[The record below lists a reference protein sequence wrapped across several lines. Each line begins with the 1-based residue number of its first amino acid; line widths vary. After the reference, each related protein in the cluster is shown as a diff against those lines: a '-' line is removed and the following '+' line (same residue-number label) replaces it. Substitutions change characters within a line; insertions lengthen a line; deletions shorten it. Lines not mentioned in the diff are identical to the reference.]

1 MRQLTYALSKD
12 RSFDDVV
19 RLVTALPAYR
29 TASSSLLVVFEP
41 HGEHR
46 PTVIRHLKEAAQKLP
61 HTQVIGMTTQGPM
74 ATGVRVPTQTVCTFL
89 LFEHATLVTRAFNCH
104 DTSPRD
110 AGCSYVATLRSQD
123 DVRGILCFSSRVTTS
138 PEPFINAVGEA
149 FPDVPIFGSL
159 AGSAKVVDDESLI
172 FCGEDLYDCG
182 VLAVALCGA
191 DLHVS
196 CNYSLGWRAIGK
208 ELKVTAYEGHGIVAT
223 IDGSP
228 AVSVYDRY
236 LNVTPDEFFFEHV
249 CPFPLV
255 MKRNGRLIAWSPL
268 GYTPTGK
275 LRFSMDVPKG
285 TAVQLSYSKP
295 EYLLQSTLASAN
307 EVAEVVPQGLLLFVC
322 LSRRVLLGDE
332 RADREIGYY
341 QSVCPDASYVYGN
354 GEVLRVADDVSIL
367 NNSIV
372 AVALR
377 EGPAPDVEVKPLG
390 DSALEVHGNSIPLSD
405 RLVTFLEATTAEL
418 NETIADLAR
427 VAEHDQLT
435 GVFNRRRMD
444 DLIRYELSKR
454 RADDSLVLLMYD
466 IDYFKRINDTFGHDV
481 GDIVLRDLTRLVNST
496 VRTADMLGRWGG
508 EEFLC
513 LLTGTSLSNG
523 MLVAERIRRNVESN
537 SFGRVGQ
544 VTISIGVTSAVRGD
558 TLETMFSRVDKALY
572 DAKRGGRNR
581 ICVR

>member
-46 PTVIRHLKEAAQKLP
+46 PTVIRRLKEAAQKLP

-110 AGCSYVATLRSQD
+110 AGCSYAATLRSQD

-255 MKRNGRLIAWSPL
+255 VSSRGRP
-268 GYTPTGK
+268 
-275 LRFSMDVPKG
+275 
-285 TAVQLSYSKP
+285 
-295 EYLLQSTLASAN
+295 
-307 EVAEVVPQGLLLFVC
+307 
-322 LSRRVLLGDE
+322 
-332 RADREIGYY
+332 
-341 QSVCPDASYVYGN
+341 
-354 GEVLRVADDVSIL
+354 
-367 NNSIV
+367 
-372 AVALR
+372 
-377 EGPAPDVEVKPLG
+377 
-390 DSALEVHGNSIPLSD
+390 
-405 RLVTFLEATTAEL
+405 
-418 NETIADLAR
+418 
-427 VAEHDQLT
+427 
-435 GVFNRRRMD
+435 
-444 DLIRYELSKR
+444 
-454 RADDSLVLLMYD
+454 
-466 IDYFKRINDTFGHDV
+466 
-481 GDIVLRDLTRLVNST
+481 
-496 VRTADMLGRWGG
+496 
-508 EEFLC
+508 
-513 LLTGTSLSNG
+513 
-523 MLVAERIRRNVESN
+523 
-537 SFGRVGQ
+537 
-544 VTISIGVTSAVRGD
+544 
-558 TLETMFSRVDKALY
+558 
-572 DAKRGGRNR
+572 
-581 ICVR
+581 